1 MLTCIFFRSPEEG
14 DLAKAR
20 GNAFVKEANWPFA
33 IREYTD
39 AVKRNPENP
48 VYYSNRAMVYMKVRC
63 RLYNMLLFL
72 FQHKNKKRYF
82 HIYFKKYTTM
92 HDECLAGFSHL
103 ACANNKTRVPDA
115 MQ

>member
-1 MLTCIFFRSPEEG
+1 MLTCIVFRSPEEG

-48 VYYSNRAMVYMKVRC
+48 VYYSNRAMVYMKVR
-63 RLYNMLLFL
+63 RRFYNMLLSIFI
-72 FQHKNKKRYF
+72 FQQQTIFSYIFSKN
-82 HIYFKKYTTM
+82 
-92 HDECLAGFSHL
+92 
-103 ACANNKTRVPDA
+103 
-115 MQ
+115 

>member
-1 MLTCIFFRSPEEG
+1 MLTCIVFRSPEEG

-63 RLYNMLLFL
+63 RFYNMLLLFL
-72 FQHKNKKRYF
+72 FPTQKQKT
-82 HIYFKKYTTM
+82 I
-92 HDECLAGFSHL
+92 FSYIF
-103 ACANNKTRVPDA
+103 
-115 MQ
+115 

>member
-1 MLTCIFFRSPEEG
+1 MLTCIVFRSPEEG

-63 RLYNMLLFL
+63 RFFINMLLSIYSN
-72 FQHKNKKRYF
+72 KNKKRYF
-82 HIYFKKYTTM
+82 HIYILKIYYY
-92 HDECLAGFSHL
+92 A
-103 ACANNKTRVPDA
+103 R
-115 MQ
+115 

>member
-1 MLTCIFFRSPEEG
+1 MLTCIVFRSPEEG

-63 RLYNMLLFL
+63 RLYNMLLLFL
-72 FQHKNKKRYF
+72 FQKNK
-82 HIYFKKYTTM
+82 
-92 HDECLAGFSHL
+92 
-103 ACANNKTRVPDA
+103 
-115 MQ
+115 